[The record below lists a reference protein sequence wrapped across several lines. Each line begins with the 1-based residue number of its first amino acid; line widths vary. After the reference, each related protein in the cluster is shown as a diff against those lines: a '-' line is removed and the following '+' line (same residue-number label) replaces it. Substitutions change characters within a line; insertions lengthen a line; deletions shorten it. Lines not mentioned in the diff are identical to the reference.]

1 LRCAHGLWSVSLGSG
16 ACNKIQQHQSS
27 CPALASTDE
36 HTLVNFQ
43 HGTAVTVGKVAAKHG
58 WRGNSKV
65 TLAAQYDIVTLC
77 LTCTKSSKKTSGSA
91 YCGSLPNLATASQLR
106 STAQD
111 SMWTKLCS
119 IACRDARLPPLPS
132 AGILPGA
139 TTLTYSCAQTLL
151 NTRWHTVQSP
161 C

>member
-1 LRCAHGLWSVSLGSG
+1 MHETRSDNSHPHVRLW
-16 ACNKIQQHQSS
+16 
-27 CPALASTDE
+27 LAQVN
-36 HTLVNFQ
+36 TLLSRFNMVAVN
-43 HGTAVTVGKVAAKHG
+43 VGKVAAKHS
-58 WRGNSKV
+58 WRRYSMV
-65 TLAAQYDIVTLC
+65 TLAMQDDIVILC
-77 LTCTKSSKKTSGSA
+77 LTCTKSSRKASGSA

>member
-1 LRCAHGLWSVSLGSG
+1 M
-16 ACNKIQQHQSS
+16 
-27 CPALASTDE
+27 
-36 HTLVNFQ
+36 
-43 HGTAVTVGKVAAKHG
+43 AAKHS
-58 WRGNSKV
+58 WRANSMV
-65 TLAAQYDIVTLC
+65 TLAAQYDIVTVY
-77 LTCTKSSKKTSGSA
+77 LTCTKSSRKASGSA

-139 TTLTYSCAQTLL
+139 TTLTYSCAETSL
-151 NTRWHTVQSP
+151 NTLWYTVTMLGSAASRTKQHTGYVIGLILCCHLFLVSLAVLQQQSCQQQAGAAP
-161 C
+161 TA